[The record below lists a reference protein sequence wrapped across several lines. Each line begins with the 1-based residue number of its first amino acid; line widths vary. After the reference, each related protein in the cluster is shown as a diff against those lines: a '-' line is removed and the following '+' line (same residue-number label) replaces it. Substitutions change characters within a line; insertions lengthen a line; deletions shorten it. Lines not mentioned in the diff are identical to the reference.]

1 MIYITKM
8 LKDRRDE
15 LMEMK
20 RNVDE
25 RLSKLKYKGKPEYH
39 VRFDNS
45 KNQLFVNKAKDR
57 SSTKYITE
65 EKTESAKQI
74 ATFDYLTKVEKLID
88 REVAAIDKALAI
100 YVGISPEDYYG
111 TLCKGRQDLIIPVR
125 LTDEQ
130 FRDEWESQPYI
141 PKGFDEDDESEFYTS
156 KNERVRSKSEILIG
170 DALARNN
177 IPYKYECPLYLKGIG
192 TIHPDYTTLNVM
204 RRKVYYWE
212 HLGRMDDE
220 DYAKKNIKRINAYQK
235 NGIMIGDQLILTME
249 TSATPLDVRLIDQ
262 IIKHYLLDGSTDN

>member
-100 YVGISPEDYYG
+100 YVGISPEAYYG
-111 TLCKGRQDLIIPVR
+111 TLCKGRQDLMNGNHNPI
-125 LTDEQ
+125 
-130 FRDEWESQPYI
+130 F
-141 PKGFDEDDESEFYTS
+141 
-156 KNERVRSKSEILIG
+156 
-170 DALARNN
+170 
-177 IPYKYECPLYLKGIG
+177 LKG
-192 TIHPDYTTLNVM
+192 LM
-204 RRKVYYWE
+204 RMMIPNSIRAKTKESGQSRKY
-212 HLGRMDDE
+212 
-220 DYAKKNIKRINAYQK
+220 
-235 NGIMIGDQLILTME
+235 
-249 TSATPLDVRLIDQ
+249 
-262 IIKHYLLDGSTDN
+262 